1 MSRSES
7 NLRWPITIGCIVLI
21 VPIIV
26 ALVLFVRFAQNSFK
40 PLPQPSKVIMPNP
53 NAYDFYVQ
61 AGKLIT
67 DTEKLDKMVEQMKK
81 PEERSYTVQPN
92 ERDYTSSERYEFV
105 KQNAPALKKLREGF
119 EYDCRHP
126 NDRIVAPSFKQHPE
140 YKDFR
145 RLARLLAFEG
155 EQKAA
160 NNDWAGASQSY
171 FDIIRFGQDV
181 QRGGAILPMLVGRAI
196 QNIGRRQLYT
206 TIDHLNAK
214 EARKSAEEMEKALA
228 RQTPFVETLIEEK
241 WVCLAMLQGLEKQVP
256 YNKQNLPGLGLF
268 ARHSANNYARYMDKC
283 IENARQPYASKP
295 PEPEPPKGILAGILA
310 PVGSK
315 AMYVAVSND
324 AHNASLAVQF
334 ALQAYKMEHGQ
345 YPETL
350 NELAPNYLI
359 KIPND
364 PFTVKRPLQY
374 RKTGDKYILYSIGPD
389 LTDDGG
395 KPVDNPKT
403 EPDKRYVVD
412 KDSKGDIVAGIN
424 R

>member
-1 MSRSES
+1 
-7 NLRWPITIGCIVLI
+7 
-21 VPIIV
+21 
-26 ALVLFVRFAQNSFK
+26 
-40 PLPQPSKVIMPNP
+40 
-53 NAYDFYVQ
+53 
-61 AGKLIT
+61 
-67 DTEKLDKMVEQMKK
+67 
-81 PEERSYTVQPN
+81 
-92 ERDYTSSERYEFV
+92 
-105 KQNAPALKKLREGF
+105 
-119 EYDCRHP
+119 
-126 NDRIVAPSFKQHPE
+126 
-140 YKDFR
+140 
-145 RLARLLAFEG
+145 
-155 EQKAA
+155 
-160 NNDWAGASQSY
+160 
-171 FDIIRFGQDV
+171 
-181 QRGGAILPMLVGRAI
+181 
-196 QNIGRRQLYT
+196 
-206 TIDHLNAK
+206 
-214 EARKSAEEMEKALA
+214 
-228 RQTPFVETLIEEK
+228 
-241 WVCLAMLQGLEKQVP
+241 
-256 YNKQNLPGLGLF
+256 
-268 ARHSANNYARYMDKC
+268 
-283 IENARQPYASKP
+283 KP